1 MMILVVSGMLF
12 ASPSRILA
20 SVAVSTALVDNVI
33 WNGLDQDEMEAF
45 CGTMEKI
52 CRNLEECDFKFDEQ
66 EM

>member
-1 MMILVVSGMLF
+1 MPQILSDMPHRRWCRRGPQVRKVLEM
-12 ASPSRILA
+12 
-20 SVAVSTALVDNVI
+20 VDEVI

-66 EM
+66 ET